1 MSVHLDRPDGS
12 KVEDRERTAANGA
25 SAADGGESEASDASV
40 HSSERQVE
48 REQSVHLERPSSQ
61 SHEAQPELGEPETVT
76 ARPRWSQPRSMA
88 ERSDVVVDASHVA
101 VDELSLEIEGD
112 LGIKHLRLDTKSLEA
127 QLFLK
132 ADLGNV
138 VSLVETAGR
147 RTPPIL
153 DSAKAKERANGDQSQ
168 AHSPAWRV
176 APPAGAALAG
186 LAAGGALVARA
197 MPTRWIARRAID
209 RIKGRSALQSF
220 VRGLS

>member
-12 KVEDRERTAANGA
+12 KVEDRERTANGA
-25 SAADGGESEASDASV
+25 SAADRSQSEASDAGGD
-40 HSSERQVE
+40 SSERRAE
-48 REQSVHLERPSSQ
+48 REQSVHLDRPQSQ
-61 SHEAQPELGEPETVT
+61 AQEAWSGADEPETAT

-112 LGIKHLRLDTKSLEA
+112 LGIKHLRLDTKGLEA

-132 ADLGNV
+132 ADLGNL

-153 DSAKAKERANGDQSQ
+153 ESAKAKERVNGGESKG
-168 AHSPAWRV
+168 HSSARRV

-186 LAAGGALVARA
+186 LAAGGALVARSK
-197 MPTRWIARRAID
+197 PTRWIARRAID
-209 RIKGRSALQSF
+209 RIKGRSALQSL